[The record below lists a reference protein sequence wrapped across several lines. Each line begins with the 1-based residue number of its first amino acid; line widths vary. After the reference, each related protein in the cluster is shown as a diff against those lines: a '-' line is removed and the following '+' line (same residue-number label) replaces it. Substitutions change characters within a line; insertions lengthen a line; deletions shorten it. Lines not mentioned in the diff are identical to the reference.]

1 MQFPVEI
8 YLWHLKSYRVVFA
21 STSLVS
27 SNKKMN
33 YRHKHTAISGKYL
46 LLYSFS
52 HDLVKP
58 NIFFFHVSGPN
69 GIISYLRWLW
79 GDADSTVYLLGLFIP
94 SKGERRNKNNNNTVV
109 KTWQVSTVVSGAQFS
124 RQAPLNCQNQN
135 NPMRFLA
142 AANWIGKSHG
152 Q

>member
-33 YRHKHTAISGKYL
+33 YRHKRTAIDGKYL
-46 LLYSFS
+46 LFYSFS
-52 HDLVKP
+52 HDLVKSD
-58 NIFFFHVSGPN
+58 IFSFHVPGPN